1 MMNIIYLSSVCAQ
14 SRFED
19 LVTKGRIK
27 TQFQNQKFH
36 HLLLTG
42 LVENGDHNIQVISF
56 CPQVRTSKA
65 IYHLEQE
72 EENGIHYTYPG
83 YIDRPFIN
91 PISRFFTTLQ
101 CIRKKISKDS
111 IVVCNIMNFEECL
124 AALFY
129 RVFHHRIKICAIVA
143 DVPGL
148 TSGANSAKTSKW
160 KILLSRMVLS
170 MLVNANKRYD
180 GYLFLTEA
188 MNDVVNK
195 RQKPYVVVEGLTDL
209 KMRDVHNEIEQK
221 YTTPTILYAG
231 GLHRE
236 YGIEWLVNAFQKVEN
251 PNVELH
257 IYGYGNFEKELIE
270 RAKSDSR
277 IKYYGTKSN
286 KEIVAEQMKASL
298 LINPRPTDA
307 EFVKYSFPSKVME
320 CMVSGTPLLTTCLPG
335 MPKDYYPYVYLI
347 EEETTGCLQKTLS
360 KLLQLTPEELHQ
372 KGADAKRF
380 VLENKNYK
388 KQAEKL
394 LTLLANM

>member
-1 MMNIIYLSSVCAQ
+1 MDIIYLSSVCSQ
-14 SRFED
+14 NRFER
-19 LVTKGRIK
+19 LVNSGKVK
-27 TQFQNQKFH
+27 SQFQNQKFH

-42 LVENGDHNIQVISF
+42 LVETGNHNIQVISF
-56 CPQVRTSKA
+56 CPQVRTSKVFF
-65 IYHLEQE
+65 HQEQE
-72 EENGIHYTYPG
+72 EENGIRYVYPG

-91 PISRFFTTLQ
+91 PISRFFTTLK
-101 CIRKKISKDS
+101 CIRKKIVKDS
-111 IVVCNIMNFEECL
+111 VVVCNIMNFEECM

-129 RVFHHRIKICAIVA
+129 RLFHKQIKICAIVT

-148 TSGANSAKTSKW
+148 TSGTNYMKASKW
-160 KILLSRMVLS
+160 KKTLSRMVLS
-170 MLVNANKRYD
+170 MLVKANKRYD

-195 RQKPYVVVEGLTDL
+195 KNKPYVVVEGLTDL
-209 KMRDVHNEIEQK
+209 KMSEVHNDIEQK
-221 YTTPTILYAG
+221 YKTPTILYAG

-236 YGIEWLVNAFQKVEN
+236 YGIEWLVDAFQKVEK

-270 RAKSDSR
+270 RTKIDSR
-277 IKYYGTKSN
+277 IKYLGTKSN
-286 KEIVAEQMKASL
+286 KEIVEEQMKAHL
-298 LINPRPTDA
+298 LVNPRPTDA

-347 EEETTGCLQKTLS
+347 KEETIDCLQKTIS
-360 KLLQLTPEELHQ
+360 KLLQLPPEELHQ
-372 KGADAKRF
+372 KGNNAKRF
-380 VLENKNYK
+380 VLENKNNK

-394 LTLLANM
+394 LTLLANV